1 MSRIE
6 RPCMLHEDFQYRVDG
21 IAGVTGEGR

>member
-6 RPCMLHEDFQYRVDG
+6 RPRMLREAFQYRVDG
-21 IAGVTGEGR
+21 IAGATGAGR

>member
-6 RPCMLHEDFQYRVDG
+6 RPRMLREDFQYRVDG
-21 IAGVTGEGR
+21 IACATGEGR